1 MLECKERGLYNND
14 IPHIVY
20 AFGLAKVFLPRC
32 RNNETTNV
40 VLIAFAFMGGYET
53 KGIFYFLGHLY
64 CAMCDG
70 KRDVKCLKNYL
81 S

>member
-40 VLIAFAFMGGYET
+40 VLIAFAFMGDT
-53 KGIFYFLGHLY
+53 KPKAFFIF
-64 CAMCDG
+64 
-70 KRDVKCLKNYL
+70 
-81 S
+81 